1 MITVAIYSQT
11 WNGTTLGMA
20 LPRIRYALCKHGPGH
35 RRACGFAHQLGEVGI
50 PRSPNRLL
58 WIDELPASQGHSGID
73 YFMGQQYSPAQWARV
88 LQFLGSEPV
97 SQWPMWAKRL
107 AWFLEYGSPQS
118 FVCDGDLGWSLDA
131 RTHFGLEV
139 EYSGVFSSNKYPF
152 ATAVDPRGM
161 TMEERLHQRMSTGR
175 SVEEYRAK
183 DAWADT
189 GEYAS
194 VPYPGQYAR
203 QYLRVGSGRKYLHI
217 VTCQDWWWM
226 VAADEVTRVLD
237 CGGWAP
243 PTWFETAGCSR
254 MLHELPVSEILGESE
269 SPRGRVY
276 LDGSA
281 DEGTGMGEYESPQL
295 TRSMDLLRV
304 YVDGSAD
311 QGSGIAAGC
320 LVCGEYISSRASLA
334 LRGMT
339 GAEASEL
346 LSIILGLLHV
356 RLLSGRYGVYHIMA
370 DSQNALEHVFQ
381 DKDPVDK
388 SGRDLWPG
396 IILARELLIRLRRT
410 GVAVYGEKVTS
421 RKNLA
426 HVIAYQEQK
435 YRRESGWVVH
445 EDEWPYPLRES
456 FKEVFSAM
464 VWNRTHPHLVAPRF
478 CLSEAVLADL
488 RAIFRD
494 PPDSVLYS
502 TAEGEKKKVV

>member
-1 MITVAIYSQT
+1 
-11 WNGTTLGMA
+11 MA
-20 LPRIRYALCKHGPGH
+20 LPRVRYALCKHGPEH
-35 RRACGFAHQLGEVGI
+35 RRACDFAHQLGEVGI
-50 PRSPNRLL
+50 PRSRNRLL
-58 WIDELPASQGHSGID
+58 WQDQLPASRGHSGID

-88 LQFLGSEPV
+88 LQFLGSEPA

-118 FVCDGDLGWSLDA
+118 FVCDGDLGWSVDA

-152 ATAVDPRGM
+152 ATAVDPQGM
-161 TMEERLHQRMSTGR
+161 TLEERLHQRMSTGR

-183 DAWADT
+183 AAWADT

-194 VPYPGQYAR
+194 ATLGRGQYDR
-203 QYLRVGSGRKYLHI
+203 QYLRVESGRRYLHI
-217 VTCQDWWWM
+217 GSGQGWWWM

-237 CGGWAP
+237 SGGWAP

-254 MLHELPVSEILGESE
+254 ILHEVPVREILGVS
-269 SPRGRVY
+269 V
-276 LDGSA
+276 
-281 DEGTGMGEYESPQL
+281 SPQL
-295 TRSMDLLRV
+295 TRSMDLPGVRV

-320 LVCGEYISSRASLA
+320 LVCGEYLSSRASLA
-334 LRGMT
+334 LPGMT
-339 GAEASEL
+339 GSEASEL
-346 LSIILGLLHV
+346 LSIILGLMQV
-356 RLLSGRYGVYHIMA
+356 RMLSGRYGRYHIMV
-370 DSQNALEHVFQ
+370 DSQRALEHVFE
-381 DKDPVDK
+381 DTDPVER

-410 GVAVYGEKVTS
+410 GVSVYAEKVMS

-435 YRRESGWVVH
+435 YRRESGWVVE
-445 EDEWPYPLRES
+445 EDEWPCPLRES

-464 VWNRTHPHLVAPRF
+464 VWNRTHPHLVAPPF

-488 RAIFRD
+488 RAIFHICIM
-494 PPDSVLYS
+494 
-502 TAEGEKKKVV
+502 